1 MKLAAALVTY
11 AWFFFGLLWVATL
24 LYAVFSRGE
33 TDRESMSSGERMLV
47 VFSILTLLTWGRS
60 SWLVESSAPGA
71 GEARS
76 LTKPTAKSTSKVH
89 REHRAV
95 PAKLSGIMSERICS
109 AQ

>member
-47 VFSILTLLTWGRS
+47 VFSILTLLTWVGVAL
-60 SWLVESSAPGA
+60 LVEKA
-71 GEARS
+71 
-76 LTKPTAKSTSKVH
+76 
-89 REHRAV
+89 
-95 PAKLSGIMSERICS
+95 
-109 AQ
+109 